1 MKKNLKAFVRIMVV
15 MNGKSDVFSSDLAKD
30 SKTPIATVRD
40 LLDFAEDEG
49 YMTTKVRGG
58 RVLYS
63 LTELGTEFSNSVNR
77 FKNIFLMEEET
88 PIVQET
94 PIVAEEEKANGKRKN
109 GKNGKNHVETPIVAE
124 APIAQEVPVM

>member
-15 MNGKSDVFSSDLAKD
+15 MNGKQDVFSSDLAKE

-40 LLDFAEDEG
+40 LLDFAADEG

-88 PIVQET
+88 PIV
-94 PIVAEEEKANGKRKN
+94 AEEEKANGKRKN
-109 GKNGKNHVETPIVAE
+109 GKNGKNGKNHVETPIVAE
-124 APIAQEVPVM
+124 TPIAQEVPVM

>member
-15 MNGKSDVFSSDLAKD
+15 MNGKADVFSSDLAKE

-63 LTELGTEFSNSVNR
+63 LTDLGTEFSNSVNR
-77 FKNIFLMEEET
+77 FKNIFLMEEGTET

-94 PIVAEEEKANGKRKN
+94 PIVAETEKTNGKRKN
-109 GKNGKNHVETPIVAE
+109 GKRHEETPIVAE
-124 APIAQEVPVM
+124 TPIAQEVPVM

>member
-15 MNGKSDVFSSDLAKD
+15 MNGKSDVFSSDLAKE
-30 SKTPIATVRD
+30 SKTPIAAVRD

-63 LTELGTEFSNSVNR
+63 LTSLGTEFSDSVKK
-77 FKNIFLMEEET
+77 FEKIFLENNDDDEKG
-88 PIVQET
+88 ET
-94 PIVAEEEKANGKRKN
+94 PIVAEEEKANGKKRN
-109 GKNGKNHVETPIVAE
+109 GKRNHVETPIVAE
-124 APIAQEVPVM
+124 TPIVQEAQVM